1 MRPAAWDR
9 FVPVDIRRYVA
20 IGDSFSEGYGDEIEG
35 GHPRGWTDL
44 LAGQL
49 ATAQGHSVE
58 YANLA
63 IRGRK
68 IRAILDEQLD
78 VAIGLQPD
86 LITINGGGN
95 DIMRPRVSARWVS
108 SQLLI
113 AVRRI
118 LAAGITPVVVSG
130 ANPSGVMPLG
140 KVMQRR
146 GDALADEVQRWAKAF
161 DVAYI
166 DNWGDPRLLDA
177 TYWSED
183 RLHLNAKGHAAVAG
197 NVIASLEL
205 DADEHWSEL
214 QALTTAEGRMDAR
227 YWRQFVGPW
236 VGRRLTGRSSGDGRA
251 PKIARPITIA
261 PRT

>member
-1 MRPAAWDR
+1 MQ
-9 FVPVDIRRYVA
+9 IRKYVA

-35 GHPRGWTDL
+35 AHPRGWADMV
-44 LAGQL
+44 AAQL
-49 ATAQGHSVE
+49 ATAQGHPIE

-68 IRAILDEQLD
+68 IGAILQEQLD
-78 VAIGLQPD
+78 AAISMQPD

-95 DIMRPRVSARWVS
+95 DIMRPRVSAGWVS

-140 KVMQRR
+140 RVMQRR
-146 GDALADEVQRWAKAF
+146 GDALATLVMRWADALE
-161 DVAYI
+161 VSYV
-166 DNWGDPRLLDA
+166 DNWADPRLLDA
-177 TYWSED
+177 SFWSED
-183 RLHLNAKGHAAVAG
+183 RLHLNARGHAVVAG
-197 NVIASLEL
+197 NVFDALQIDL
-205 DADEHWSEL
+205 DNHWDEV
-214 QALTTAEGRMDAR
+214 QAATTAEGRMDAR

-236 VGRRLTGRSSGDGRA
+236 LGRRLTGRSSGDGRP
-251 PKIARPITIA
+251 PKIARPIMIE
-261 PRT
+261 PRS

>member
-1 MRPAAWDR
+1 ME
-9 FVPVDIRRYVA
+9 IRKYIA
-20 IGDSFSEGYGDEIEG
+20 IGDSFSEGYGDEIEH

-44 LAGQL
+44 LAAQL
-49 ATAQGHSVE
+49 ATAQGHDVE

-68 IRAILDEQLD
+68 IGAIMREQLE
-78 VAIGLQPD
+78 VAISMQPD

-95 DIMRPRVSARWVS
+95 DIMRPRVSAEWVS

-113 AVRRI
+113 AARRV

-140 KVMQRR
+140 RVMQRR
-146 GDALADEVQRWAKAF
+146 GDALANEVRLWANAL

-166 DNWGDPRLLDA
+166 DNWGDARLIDGV
-177 TYWSED
+177 YWSED
-183 RLHLNAKGHAAVAG
+183 RLHLNARGHAIVAG
-197 NVIASLEL
+197 NVVRALEVGDGDHWPELAS
-205 DADEHWSEL
+205 
-214 QALTTAEGRMDAR
+214 LTTAEGRMDAR

-236 VGRRLTGRSSGDGRA
+236 IGRRLTGRSSGDGRA
-251 PKIARPITIA
+251 PKFGAYIPIS
-261 PRT
+261 PRDQAA